1 MYHALCV
8 QVCALWQQGLQVA
21 DEPRCEVVS
30 GKIPGEAFSQA
41 CSVCRKQ
48 VRPNGWTA
56 GLQQAALPK
65 APQ

>member
-1 MYHALCV
+1 MLAGDRSSVGVL

-30 GKIPGEAFSQA
+30 GKIPAEAFSQT

-48 VRPNGWTA
+48 VLP
-56 GLQQAALPK
+56 QAA
-65 APQ
+65 AAVHNSRV